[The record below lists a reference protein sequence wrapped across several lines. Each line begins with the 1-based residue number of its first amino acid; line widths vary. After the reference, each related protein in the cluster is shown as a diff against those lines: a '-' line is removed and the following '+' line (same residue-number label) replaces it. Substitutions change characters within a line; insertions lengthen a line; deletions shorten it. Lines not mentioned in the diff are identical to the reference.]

1 MNAPNRSA
9 EVAAWVAAHPE
20 RFVRPSPEIGAD
32 DVRRRALVPL
42 CQWLN
47 LTDAGKWGR
56 LLKTNRGN
64 TIPHDII
71 VWKDTDEHFDVF
83 TGTSDPE
90 DTKARWGPNAPREGW
105 TWISVEDVDD
115 VPAPPADPPPVPPAD
130 DALARRVALLE
141 ATVLAQAGS
150 ITALRNNLVDVLEAL
165 MAVTRRLENLDV
177 PAPPFELPPLV
188 AEGTTGRVFGHGHP
202 VRLTVRRA

>member
-1 MNAPNRSA
+1 
-9 EVAAWVAAHPE
+9 
-20 RFVRPSPEIGAD
+20 
-32 DVRRRALVPL
+32 L

-105 TWISVEDVDD
+105 IWQSVEGLAPPIDE
-115 VPAPPADPPPVPPAD
+115 PPPLPPADET
-130 DALARRVALLE
+130 LARRVSLLE
-141 ATVLAQAGS
+141 ATALDQAAVAA
-150 ITALRNNLVDVLEAL
+150 TLRTQLVDIAETLI
-165 MAVTRRLENLDV
+165 AVTRRLEHLDV

-188 AEGTTGRVFGHGHP
+188 AEGTTARVFGHGHP